1 MKKTMATKNANAMPK
16 RELPIKVELWNSCL
30 ISFLQ
35 IALAGEEEV
44 RFSWDELKENE
55 VPPDDCVMDRLIL
68 INALDNKRIVSADVR
83 SEIAINEKNS
93 IKLPF
98 DIPAFIHETGDKMLE
113 KEDKLSSEI
122 LDFKLLAKKP

>member
-1 MKKTMATKNANAMPK
+1 M
-16 RELPIKVELWNSCL
+16 
-30 ISFLQ
+30 
-35 IALAGEEEV
+35 
-44 RFSWDELKENE
+44 
-55 VPPDDCVMDRLIL
+55 PPDDCDMDRLIL